1 MCHPVHTIY
10 HIVYLNPIC
19 RRWNQVERLK
29 HGIPQESC
37 CSVHRHWWCWEVSE
51 WWWWCKVNVL
61 KDWPLSSFPVG
72 PSCCSGEFY
81 PNWNLVSRNQKKVLC
96 TPHRPLCKKLA
107 YSVVYPHHLQKNCDA
122 GPSSFEELGPS
133 KWSVSFGRG
142 KACLSGP
149 SSLQGSSLQSFAKT
163 TGCFTGL
170 SSLQATGPTG

>member
-37 CSVHRHWWCWEVSE
+37 SVHRHWWCREVSE
-51 WWWWCKVNVL
+51 WWWWSKVNVL

-81 PNWNLVSRNQKKVLC
+81 PDWNLVSRHCSIFKMTLLTLV
-96 TPHRPLCKKLA
+96 
-107 YSVVYPHHLQKNCDA
+107 HHAVDLNK
-122 GPSSFEELGPS
+122 GPSSFAEVGPS
-133 KWSVSFGRG
+133 KWSVIQIL
-142 KACLSGP
+142 CD
-149 SSLQGSSLQSFAKT
+149 LQGIMVVLLGCPLCKVLAHLDDLLQK
-163 TGCFTGL
+163 
-170 SSLQATGPTG
+170 